1 MLLVPLKLY
10 CRKRSGGWSNIR
22 LDDYMSVVALLFANG
37 FFYVC
42 IIGMYQ
48 LLNNCLF
55 IISNNKKA

>member
-42 IIGMYQ
+42 IIG
-48 LLNNCLF
+48 
-55 IISNNKKA
+55 A